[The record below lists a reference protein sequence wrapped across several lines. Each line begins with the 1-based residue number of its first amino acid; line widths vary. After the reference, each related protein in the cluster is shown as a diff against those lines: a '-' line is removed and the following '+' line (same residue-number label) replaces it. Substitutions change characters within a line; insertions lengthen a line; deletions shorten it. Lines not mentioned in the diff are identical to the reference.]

1 LAQLPVPYGL
11 DLSKSGR
18 LPEPKTDLTDFV
30 KIQVLAASL
39 LSIVSI
45 IITSLFYICSFL
57 SPLFNLIVNV
67 TVLIIQFVGF
77 VLLSWNMSGT
87 LSHSCSASNWAN
99 ADGMMVCRVY
109 KAFYSF
115 AIFALL
121 AQIAQIVLDS
131 RSRRNQTKLGR
142 YGNIEGSRDLKM
154 DNLDKLKLQQHQPGG
169 HSAQPSHASSD
180 DVPYGI
186 HDYRDQPPRD
196 QPARPTYQAY
206 QPPRGESAGYYG
218 SGGNPQVRVDDF
230 NSYGHQQS
238 GGAYGSGGYG
248 YSGRP

>member
-1 LAQLPVPYGL
+1 
-11 DLSKSGR
+11 
-18 LPEPKTDLTDFV
+18 
-30 KIQVLAASL
+30 
-39 LSIVSI
+39 
-45 IITSLFYICSFL
+45 
-57 SPLFNLIVNV
+57 
-67 TVLIIQFVGF
+67 
-77 VLLSWNMSGT
+77 
-87 LSHSCSASNWAN
+87 
-99 ADGMMVCRVY
+99 MVCRIY

-121 AQIAQIVLDS
+121 AQIAQIVVDS

-142 YGNIEGSRDLKM
+142 YDNIEGSRDLKM
-154 DNLDKLKLQQHQPGG
+154 DNLDKLKQQQHQAGG

-186 HDYRDQPPRD
+186 QDYRDQHTRPNGTQDYRDQPT
-196 QPARPTYQAY
+196 RPVYQAY
-206 QPPRGESAGYYG
+206 QGESASYYG
-218 SGGNPQVRVDDF
+218 GGNPQVRMDDF